1 MRLANDTV
9 VCDYTVKLMELEE
22 QMGLSNGD
30 LVDIFVDEVM
40 SGESPDRA
48 FYATKARAVFI
59 QR

>member
-30 LVDIFVDEVM
+30 LVDIFVDAVM

-48 FYATKARAVFI
+48 FYTTKARAVFI